1 VRRDIEHLRL
11 ETDGLLE
18 CLVAAHSVSKVNGIN
33 VGHPVD
39 VRMFEST
46 KWVRAFLPSLTPPLG
61 LIETPPLG

>member
-1 VRRDIEHLRL
+1 VRRDIEHLQL

-46 KWVRAFLPSLTPPLG
+46 KWVRAFLPSLTPP
-61 LIETPPLG
+61 PSASSRPLL